1 MKESTLILT
10 YAGMGLAVMMLGL
23 IVFIQGTIL
32 EHPEQQA
39 KLGQR
44 VRTIGTGLFAIGVAY
59 VIGCLAM
66 AIAQT

>member
-1 MKESTLILT
+1 MKDSTLILT

-32 EHPEQQA
+32 EHPDQQV
-39 KLGQR
+39 KLGQK

-59 VIGCLAM
+59 VIGCLSMAM
-66 AIAQT
+66 I

>member
-32 EHPEQQA
+32 EHPDQQV
-39 KLGQR
+39 KLGQK
-44 VRTIGTGLFAIGVAY
+44 VRTIGTGFFAIGVAY
-59 VIGCLAM
+59 VIGCLTMAM
-66 AIAQT
+66 V

>member
-1 MKESTLILT
+1 MKESTLVLT

-23 IVFIQGTIL
+23 LIFIQGMVL
-32 EHPEQQA
+32 ENPDQRV
-39 KLGQR
+39 KLGRR

-66 AIAQT
+66 AMAHL

>member
-10 YAGMGLAVMMLGL
+10 YAGMGLAVMMLGM

-32 EHPEQQA
+32 EHPEHQA

-44 VRTIGTGLFAIGVAY
+44 VRTIGTGFFAIGVAY
-59 VIGCLAM
+59 VIGCLTM
-66 AIAQT
+66 AIVQV

>member
-23 IVFIQGTIL
+23 IAFIRGTIL
-32 EHPEQQA
+32 EHPDQQV

-44 VRTIGTGLFAIGVAY
+44 VRTIGTGLFARGVAY
-59 VIGCLAM
+59 AIGCLNMAM
-66 AIAQT
+66 V

>member
-32 EHPEQQA
+32 EHPDQQV
-39 KLGQR
+39 KLGQK
-44 VRTIGTGLFAIGVAY
+44 VRAIGTGLFAIGVAY
-59 VIGCLAM
+59 VIGCLTMAM
-66 AIAQT
+66 V

>member
-1 MKESTLILT
+1 VKESTLILT

-32 EHPEQQA
+32 EHPDQQV
-39 KLGQR
+39 KLGQK

-59 VIGCLAM
+59 VIGCLTMAM
-66 AIAQT
+66 V